1 MNLIDATLNI
11 IIAKFDDCKPVCA
24 TKYLFKH
31 QTCQEFKL
39 VASELGGEA
48 TTKKLH
54 VKGEKRARRRRRRD
68 SAGERQ
74 RHGGREE
81 RQREM
86 ERDGEKSGENY
97 WFEWCDLSTLIV
109 KHFIFKE
116 KTSKLVQSYILFY
129 I

>member
-48 TTKKLH
+48 TTKSCTSKARNERAADDGETAQG
-54 VKGEKRARRRRRRD
+54 KGRGMEAEKR
-68 SAGERQ
+68 
-74 RHGGREE
+74 GREKW
-81 RQREM
+81 REM
-86 ERDGEKSGENY
+86 ARKVEKITGLNGVI
-97 WFEWCDLSTLIV
+97 C
-109 KHFIFKE
+109 
-116 KTSKLVQSYILFY
+116 QR
-129 I
+129 